1 MTLLSAS
8 IPRGV
13 SFARVVRLA
22 LVWAAATC
30 LVINESADAAKRRRA
45 VKPGTPADQMTAD
58 FVWFAGL
65 DYPDVKGARP
75 ALVAT
80 GSWEHHH
87 DDPPKNTY
95 RCGFVLR
102 SDAKSFTVFFPN
114 LTTETFERT
123 PAGTPE
129 HLRRDFE
136 PIEPAKFLEVYREH
150 LRTAQ
155 DIRERTFDWQYRYIG
170 LFADTFVAAACCA
183 RLGDGKT
190 AAELYQ
196 LANRAHEADGRF
208 AVPTPTYSE
217 RLRTEL
223 PEAAMLHALG
233 ALADSRT
240 FTRAEAAAEFAHLA
254 KNYPTSKQAE
264 TARERAAILRRMA
277 AEDRDH
283 AERRRTGKPF
293 AELSREEQIADLIF
307 QLRDQFGMPGPMGDY
322 DAVDMDAEKKD
333 TPGHK
338 LVEIGYDAVPQLIAA
353 LDDERL
359 CRVAHGRHVPDSVV
373 TVGDC
378 AYRIIWLI
386 AGRSFWEAPQDKP
399 EETSRQR
406 MEAWYAEVRCKGE
419 KQYLLDAVAR
429 GDDAGAD
436 LAERLVT
443 KYSQD
448 ALPALLAGVKRAAD
462 SDARSGLVHAIGSVP
477 GDGPVSFLSAELIS
491 GPTPSDRL
499 CAARAL
505 HRRGRPE
512 PIPAMIAE
520 LKKLPDD
527 SDDPFRDDRFF
538 RKALITFLA
547 ESAQPDGISA
557 IGEFLPR
564 RKLDDRLQIAEIF
577 GESDVV
583 RALTNGSLEARRAAF
598 RVLLALLDETERRY
612 GMTRGRI
619 DDGRTETDLHVWLFA
634 AEALHK
640 LDAEK
645 FPFDEDASEEDRER
659 SRLLLRNI
667 VRAELNLPVIPLRR
681 PHAIR
686 PVSDAVLQ
694 TLLAK
699 YDAASDT
706 ERVGLTA
713 KFVELGVGALPGVR
727 ARRDR
732 LPAQSPLR
740 APYDRLV
747 QDLATIV
754 IEINLIRNSAPADA
768 TLDAQLAALKNR
780 SMSAAALLDLHTA
793 LSSDVTSDRPGYR
806 LEATCGTREPGIV
819 LCLELFDRER
829 SETVERSSGRYRP
842 NSMPLVG
849 PYNFDFRDYV
859 RLDGRNLHANAGGGH
874 WHGAPMLES
883 DAPTKLAAAID
894 RALAAVDAR
903 PLEIRLQFLTDWAK

>member
-22 LVWAAATC
+22 LVWAAAAC
-30 LVINESADAAKRRRA
+30 VVMNESADAARRRRA
-45 VKPGTPADQMTAD
+45 VRPGTPADQQAAD
-58 FVWFAGL
+58 LAWFARL

-114 LTTETFERT
+114 LTTEKFERT
-123 PAGTPE
+123 APGTPE

-136 PIEPAKFLEVYREH
+136 QIEPAKFLEVYREH

-155 DIRERTFDWQYRYIG
+155 DIRERTFDWQYRNIG
-170 LFADTFVAAACCA
+170 LFADTFVAAACYA

-208 AVPTPTYSE
+208 AVPTPTFSE

-240 FTRAEAAAEFAHLA
+240 FTRAEAAAEFARLA

-277 AEDRDH
+277 EEDREH
-283 AERRRTGKPF
+283 AQRRKAGKPF
-293 AELSREEQIADLIF
+293 EELSREEQIAELVF
-307 QLRDQFGMPGPMGDY
+307 QLRDQYGRPGPMGDY

-359 CRVAHGRHVPDSVV
+359 CRVAHGRHVPDSVL

-378 AYRIIWLI
+378 AYRTINLI
-386 AGRSFWEAPQDKP
+386 AGRTFWESPPDKP

-406 MEAWYAEVRCKGE
+406 MEAWYAEVRRKGE
-419 KQYLLDAVAR
+419 KQYLLDAVAI

-443 KYSQD
+443 KYPQD
-448 ALPALLAGVKRAAD
+448 ALPALLAGAKRAAD
-462 SDARSGLVHAIGSVP
+462 SDARHGIVRAIGNVP
-477 GDGPVSFLSAELIS
+477 GDEPVPFLTAELIS
-491 GPTPSDRL
+491 GSTPSDRL

-520 LKKLPDD
+520 LKKLPNEI
-527 SDDPFRDDRFF
+527 DDPFLDDRFF
-538 RKALITFLA
+538 REALIEFLV
-547 ESAQPDGISA
+547 ESARPDGISA
-557 IGEFLPR
+557 IGELLPR
-564 RKLDDRLQIAEIF
+564 RKLDERMEIARTF
-577 GESDVV
+577 GEPDVV
-583 RALTNGSLEARRAAF
+583 LALKNGSSEARRAAL
-598 RVLLALLDETERRY
+598 RILLTLLDETERRY
-612 GMTRGRI
+612 GMSRGRI
-619 DDGRTETDLHVWLFA
+619 DGGRTETDLHVWLFA

-667 VRAELNLPVIPLRR
+667 VRAELGLPAIPLRR
-681 PHAIR
+681 PHTIR
-686 PVSDAVLQ
+686 PVADAALQ
-694 TLLAK
+694 PLLSGF
-699 YDAASDT
+699 DAASDE

-713 KFVELGVGALPGVR
+713 KFVELGVGALPGIR
-727 ARRDR
+727 AHRDR

-740 APYDRLV
+740 ALYERLV

-754 IEINLIRNSAPADA
+754 IEINLIRNSVPADA

-780 SMSAAALLDLHTA
+780 SLSAAALLDLHTA
-793 LSSDVTSDRPGYR
+793 LASDVTPNGLDIVSKRPAARASRGSCSAWSCSIGNARNRSSVVPVVIDRAP
-806 LEATCGTREPGIV
+806 C
-819 LCLELFDRER
+819 
-829 SETVERSSGRYRP
+829 RSSGHTTSTSVTTFASTGEICTPMRAADIG
-842 NSMPLVG
+842 M
-849 PYNFDFRDYV
+849 
-859 RLDGRNLHANAGGGH
+859 
-874 WHGAPMLES
+874 APRCS
-883 DAPTKLAAAID
+883 NPTH
-894 RALAAVDAR
+894 RR
-903 PLEIRLQFLTDWAK
+903 SWPRRSTER

>member
-8 IPRGV
+8 RSGRV
-13 SFARVVRLA
+13 NFGTVVRIA
-22 LVWAAATC
+22 LIWAAAAG
-30 LVINESADAAKRRRA
+30 VVMNESADAAKRRRA
-45 VKPGTPADQMTAD
+45 VRPSTPADQQTAD
-58 FVWFAGL
+58 FAWFAKL

-114 LTTETFERT
+114 LTTEKFERT
-123 PAGTPE
+123 ALGTPE

-150 LRTAQ
+150 LRTAR
-155 DIRERTFDWQYRYIG
+155 DIREQTFDWQYRYIG
-170 LFADTFVAAACCA
+170 LFADTFVAAACYA
-183 RLGDGKT
+183 RLGDEKT

-196 LANRAHEADGRF
+196 LAKRAHEADGRF
-208 AVPTPTYSE
+208 AVPTPTFSE

-233 ALADSRT
+233 ALADSIT
-240 FTRAEAAAEFAHLA
+240 VTRAEAAAEFARLA
-254 KNYPTSKQAE
+254 KNFPKSKQAA
-264 TARERAAILRRMA
+264 TARERAAILSRMA
-277 AEDRDH
+277 EEDREH
-283 AERRRTGKPF
+283 AKRLKAGKPF
-293 AELSREEQIADLIF
+293 AELSREEQIAELIF
-307 QLRDQFGMPGPMGDY
+307 QLRDQYGIPGPMGDY
-322 DAVDMDAEKKD
+322 DAVDMNAEKKD

-338 LVEIGYDAVPQLIAA
+338 LIEIGYDAVPQLIAA

-359 CRVAHGRHVPDSVV
+359 CRVAHGRHVPDSVL
-373 TVGDC
+373 TVGNC

-386 AGRSFWEAPQDKP
+386 AGRSFWESPPDKP
-399 EETSRQR
+399 EETDRQR
-406 MEAWYAEVRCKGE
+406 MEAWCAEVWHKGE

-429 GDDAGAD
+429 GDDAGAS
-436 LAERLVT
+436 LAQQLLA
-443 KYSQD
+443 KYPQD
-448 ALPALLAGVKRAAD
+448 ALAALLAGAKRAAD
-462 SDARSGLVHAIGSVP
+462 SDARSGLVHAIGQVP
-477 GDGPVSFLSAELIS
+477 GDGPVQFLLSELASAS
-491 GPTPSDRL
+491 TPSDRL

-520 LKKLPDD
+520 LKKLPNEI
-527 SDDPFRDDRFF
+527 DDPFLDDRFF
-538 RKALITFLA
+538 RKALIAFLA
-547 ESAQPDGISA
+547 ESAQPDGIRA
-557 IGEFLPR
+557 IGEFIPR
-564 RKLDDRLQIAEIF
+564 RKLDDRMEIACIF
-577 GESDVV
+577 GEPDVV
-583 RALTNGSLEARRAAF
+583 LALKNGSSESRRAAL
-598 RVLLALLDETERRY
+598 RILLTLLDETERRY

-619 DDGRTETDLHVWLFA
+619 DGGRTETDLHVWLFA

-645 FPFDEDASEEDRER
+645 FPFDEDATEEDRER

-667 VRAELNLPVIPLRR
+667 VRAELGLPAIPLPR
-681 PHAIR
+681 PRAIR

-699 YDAASDT
+699 YDTASDT

-727 ARRDR
+727 VHRDR

-754 IEINLIRNSAPADA
+754 IEINLIRNSVPADA

-780 SMSAAALLDLHTA
+780 SLSAGALLDLHTA
-793 LSSDVTSDRPGYR
+793 LSSDVTSERPGYR

-819 LCLELFDRER
+819 LCLQLFDRNR

-874 WHGAPMLES
+874 WHGTPMLES